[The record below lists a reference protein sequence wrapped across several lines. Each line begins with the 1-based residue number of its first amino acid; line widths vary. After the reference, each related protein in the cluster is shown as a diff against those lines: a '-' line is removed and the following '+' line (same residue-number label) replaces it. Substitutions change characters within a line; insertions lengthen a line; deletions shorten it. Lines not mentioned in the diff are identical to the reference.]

1 VAKAVGARAY
11 RTRPPRSI
19 AFYTYWADVPP
30 RDGSPA
36 GTGEI
41 YGRPGC
47 AVGAWPTND
56 GLLMTYLAWPAARFE
71 EFRRDVEGNFL
82 RTLDAVGL
90 GERIRAGR
98 RAERFRGTPDLPS
111 YLRQPYG
118 PGWALVGDAG
128 LLLDPITGQGISH
141 AFRDAELLADAV
153 ADGLGGI
160 RPLAE
165 TLRRYHRARDRAA
178 RPMYDFTARLAAVS
192 PPTPAEIALFQAL
205 ARRQEDADMF
215 VGALAGSVPLRQ
227 FMSPRTMVRLVG
239 VGGFARLMLGQARP
253 HRADAAADPQSAEGS
268 NARSAENASAT

>member
-1 VAKAVGARAY
+1 
-11 RTRPPRSI
+11 
-19 AFYTYWADVPP
+19 
-30 RDGSPA
+30 
-36 GTGEI
+36 
-41 YGRPGC
+41 
-47 AVGAWPTND
+47 
-56 GLLMTYLAWPAARFE
+56 M
-71 EFRRDVEGNFL
+71 
-82 RTLDAVGL
+82 
-90 GERIRAGR
+90 GERIRVGR
-98 RAERFRGTPDLPS
+98 RAERFRGSPDLPS

-165 TLRRYHRARDRAA
+165 ALARYHRARDRAA

-192 PPTPAEIALFQAL
+192 PPTPAETALFRAI

-215 VGALAGSVPLRQ
+215 LGVLAGSIPLRQ

-239 VGGFARLMLGQARP
+239 AGGFARLALAQARP
-253 HRADAAADPQSAEGS
+253 HRTAPAAGSQLTEGS
-268 NARSAENASAT
+268 SARSAENASAT